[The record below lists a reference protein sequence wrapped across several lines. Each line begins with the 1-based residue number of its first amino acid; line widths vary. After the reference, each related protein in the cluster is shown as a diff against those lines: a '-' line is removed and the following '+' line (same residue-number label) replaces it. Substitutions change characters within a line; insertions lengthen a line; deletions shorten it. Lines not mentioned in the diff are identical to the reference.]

1 MSQKQRAIKKG
12 RKVEKGIERTFK
24 LSLDAAAAAA
34 AAVFFVA
41 KVFSLFFLERQC
53 YFSSCRVTIGDYCS
67 IQDDEEEE
75 ENVYNS

>member
-24 LSLDAAAAAA
+24 LSLDAA